1 MPNSPTFSTHAQNHS
16 AGGSDS
22 SGQPLQQPLGDGSK
36 SWSTLIGLAS
46 RLLWRDWRSGELRLL
61 FLALVMAVTSV
72 SGIALFTD
80 RLEKALLL
88 ESANMLAAD
97 RVLGSGKVLPDEIL
111 NEAQTRGLR
120 TASTLSFTSM
130 AFSDSGNMLVSAK
143 AVSDTYPLRGDVII
157 ADAPF
162 IRGAPIQSGPQPGEV
177 WLESRAL
184 PALGLEVGDS
194 VYVGEAELTVSK
206 IIIAEPDRS
215 GGGMVDNAGPRLMLH
230 LDDVAKTNVVQLGS
244 RVSYRFLFAADELL
258 ALDEFETWVDAEY
271 EGEYRLRDVRDE
283 SEEVSEALSRAES
296 FLLLGSLF
304 AVLLAGVAI
313 ALTAKRYSERHYD
326 YVAILKT
333 FGCTSPQI
341 GFIYLWIQALLAIVA
356 VVVGSVLGWGVHHI
370 ILRALQTVITVELPA
385 AGFEP
390 FVVGAMTAVICL
402 LSFALPPLL
411 ALRETPPLRVLRK
424 DITQQKVGANVPY
437 VFGIGGTIGLV
448 YWYSQDAVLTSVLV
462 VAVAS
467 IAILLSG
474 LSFLLLSSSSAV
486 GMRAGSAWK
495 LAMSAARRR
504 RKQNVLQVMVF
515 SVTIMSL
522 LILGLLRTDLIA
534 DWQAQLPENTP
545 NHFMMNI
552 SQPQIAGIEEFFEE
566 NGVQGNAFYPLISA
580 RVTKVNG
587 ATPDPQEDLNSD
599 AERGTL
605 AGGGGDDAE
614 EESAKGAARVGLSVG
629 YGQGETNAAGAGAS
643 SGKEASESEAGDEP
657 EEGEVRG
664 RLSRR
669 QVTWAAEL
677 PADNR
682 VTGGE
687 WWEAT
692 VEPGFVSIEQDYAD
706 WLDIE
711 LGDVIEFEI
720 NAQTVSAEVS
730 SFRSVRWD
738 NMQPNFFI
746 IFSPGTIDHLG
757 ATFLS
762 TALMEREQKI
772 LLNEL
777 VQRFPTIVVIEIDA
791 LIEQIQNIIAQV
803 TSAIELI
810 SVLVL
815 VCGALVLLACVNA
828 TLDERFYENAILRTL
843 GAGKRLIMTSLLIE
857 FASIGLMAGLVATL
871 GAEASLYYLQEQVFE
886 QEFALHYWVWLAGPL
901 AGMIIIGGLGVNS
914 TRGVVNISPLNV
926 LRRLN

>member
-1 MPNSPTFSTHAQNHS
+1 MPNSPTSSTHASNHS
-16 AGGSDS
+16 VGGSDS
-22 SGQPLQQPLGDGSK
+22 SAQPLQQPLGDGSK
-36 SWSTLIGLAS
+36 SWSTLIALAS

-424 DITQQKVGANVPY
+424 DISQQKVGANVPY

>member
-1 MPNSPTFSTHAQNHS
+1 MPNSPTSSTHAQNHS
-16 AGGSDS
+16 VGGSDS
-22 SGQPLQQPLGDGSK
+22 SAQPLQQPLGDGSK

-97 RVLGSGKVLPDEIL
+97 RVLGSGKVLPDDIL
-111 NEAQTRGLR
+111 VEAQTRGLR

-143 AVSDTYPLRGDVII
+143 AVSDTYPLRGNVII

-424 DITQQKVGANVPY
+424 DISQQKVGANVPY

-614 EESAKGAARVGLSVG
+614 GESAKGAARVGLSVG
-629 YGQGETNAAGAGAS
+629 YGQGETNAAGAS
-643 SGKEASESEAGDEP
+643 SGKEASESEAGDEA

>member
-1 MPNSPTFSTHAQNHS
+1 MPNSPTSSTHASNHS
-16 AGGSDS
+16 VGGSDS
-22 SGQPLQQPLGDGSK
+22 SAQPLQQPLGDGSK
-36 SWSTLIGLAS
+36 SWSTLIALAS

-97 RVLGSGKVLPDEIL
+97 RVLGSGKVLPDDIL
-111 NEAQTRGLR
+111 VEAQTRGLR

-157 ADAPF
+157 SDAPF

-333 FGCTSPQI
+333 FGCTSPQT

-424 DITQQKVGANVPY
+424 DISQQKVGANVPY

-448 YWYSQDAVLTSVLV
+448 YWYSRDAVLTSVLV

-629 YGQGETNAAGAGAS
+629 YGQGETNAAGAS
-643 SGKEASESEAGDEP
+643 SGKEASESEAGDEA

>member
-1 MPNSPTFSTHAQNHS
+1 MPNSPTSSTHAQNHS
-16 AGGSDS
+16 VGGSDS
-22 SGQPLQQPLGDGSK
+22 SAQPLQQPLGDGSK

-424 DITQQKVGANVPY
+424 DISQQKVSANVPY

-448 YWYSQDAVLTSVLV
+448 FWYSQDAVLTSVLV

-629 YGQGETNAAGAGAS
+629 YGQGETNAAGTGAS